1 MKRILSTALAIVL
14 FIGASQA
21 QDKEKHK
28 GHPGKHGEAFK
39 ELNLTE
45 DQKAKIKSIRDAQ
58 KAEMQS
64 LKVDGKT
71 EGDKDARKELHEKY
85 KTQIEG
91 VLTPAQKEQLNKQKQ
106 EWKQKGATGKADGFG
121 KGHDGDR
128 KDKMK
133 EFGKELNL
141 TAEQQAKVTSVNSEF
156 KTKMESLR
164 SNSTLSQ
171 DEKREQFKKLA
182 ESHKTSLKA
191 VLTQEQIAKMEA
203 ARKNHKGK
211 KAKNL

>member
-21 QDKEKHK
+21 QDAEKHK
-28 GHPGKHGEAFK
+28 GHRGNHGEAFK
-39 ELNLTE
+39 ELSLTE
-45 DQKAKIKSIRDAQ
+45 DQKAKIKSIREAQ
-58 KAEMQS
+58 KAEMKS

-71 EGDKDARKELHEKY
+71 EGDKESRKELHEKY
-85 KTQIEG
+85 KTQIDA
-91 VLTPAQKEQLNKQKQ
+91 VLTPAQKEQLNKQKE
-106 EWKQKGATGKADGFG
+106 EWKQKGAAGKADGFKRG
-121 KGHDGDR
+121 QKGDR
-128 KDKMK
+128 KDRMK

-141 TAEQQAKVTSVNSEF
+141 TSDQQAKVTSINNEF
-156 KTKMESLR
+156 KSKMETLR

-171 DEKREQFKKLA
+171 DEKRGQFKKLA

-191 VLTQEQIAKMEA
+191 VLTQEQVAKMEA

-211 KAKNL
+211 RAKNL